1 MVLIIKALARKDPH
15 ESTTKT
21 SFTITETVS
30 SNDTNTTPSR
40 TTLLH
45 LQTIS
50 MNILTELRVASE
62 CLLFGIFVFLPGT
75 VVVGFPTT
83 MDRIFLVV
91 DTFSDVDF
99 PGKLVLRN
107 TAESKVVNGC

>member
-1 MVLIIKALARKDPH
+1 V
-15 ESTTKT
+15 
-21 SFTITETVS
+21 SFDETVS
-30 SNDTNTTPSR
+30 VIVSDVLVVDSWVLVTKDFVCVNK
-40 TTLLH
+40 
-45 LQTIS
+45 
-50 MNILTELRVASE
+50 RVVSE
-62 CLLFGIFVFLPGT
+62 CLLFGIFVLLLGT

-99 PGKLVLRN
+99 PGKLVLGN